1 MADSDRDPK
10 EKRNQ
15 EEDSVRSNFAMTNL
29 ALILLSAVLGVL
41 VFLVKR

>member
-1 MADSDRDPK
+1 MNDADEDPK
-10 EKRNQ
+10 EKRKQDKDNM
-15 EEDSVRSNFAMTNL
+15 RSNFAMTNL